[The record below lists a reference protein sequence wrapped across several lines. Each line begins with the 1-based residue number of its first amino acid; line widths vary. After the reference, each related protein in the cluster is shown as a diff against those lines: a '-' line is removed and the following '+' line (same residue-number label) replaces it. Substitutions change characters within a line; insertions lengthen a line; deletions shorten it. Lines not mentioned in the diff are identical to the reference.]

1 MNNFEFEEYILASK
15 EDYVKTQVN
24 DISEDNLRKMILHL
38 QYEIDNL
45 FDTLFSNPKC
55 EKFEN
60 DLNVHNSYYL
70 DYIDYLYQKYI
81 NKEQINFTINDIL
94 PIVFYVI
101 KNISSIVYPK
111 DKYLD
116 LILTKINY
124 KKRLYTKTEGELK
137 FTLINE
143 DKQSEIVLL
152 LKQIIESNEND
163 LPLCNY
169 LEQVLYSIINFNRN
183 TCLFSLDKNY
193 NICGF
198 IKELI
203 PFEISINNIEYLYY
217 KDNNVLYGTYQEDL
231 NLKLKQN
238 TLHYYLDK
246 TVFDKKISDSITSYK
261 KTLVKE
267 LNYIHNC
274 DFETISDDTIEYIK
288 LNLPNYNKY
297 LLCSYNPRV
306 LKHIK
311 ELENVIL
318 FLLFNSNRITQINI
332 LPKHNETIAKKLIK
346 ELVNDLSKE
355 EKEQLT
361 AKLVNKFLDNYVSKL
376 LSKYN
381 FNIFTLK
388 IDLFK
393 NIYIELFNIYHT
405 IAYNKEY
412 NYRQYI
418 NDQFK
423 KNNINLKIYEN
434 NKFGNYNII
443 YNDHIQYFIDNITIK
458 DEHIKEL
465 EIFFKDVFSNEITNN
480 ETFKKHIINTKNIKL
495 YKLYLDTIQNDKL
508 NELFDNRILFAFNIY
523 NSEFDKKTR
532 NELLTNISEYY
543 NKDKELEKFNNFLK
557 KLYESKKNV
566 SKDYHLALSYGSLL
580 LSITNLTK
588 DQLKNILS
596 KYKKLN

>member
-1 MNNFEFEEYILASK
+1 
-15 EDYVKTQVN
+15 
-24 DISEDNLRKMILHL
+24 
-38 QYEIDNL
+38 
-45 FDTLFSNPKC
+45 
-55 EKFEN
+55 
-60 DLNVHNSYYL
+60 
-70 DYIDYLYQKYI
+70 
-81 NKEQINFTINDIL
+81 
-94 PIVFYVI
+94 
-101 KNISSIVYPK
+101 
-111 DKYLD
+111 
-116 LILTKINY
+116 TKINY

-152 LKQIIESNEND
+152 LKQIIESNEDD

-217 KDNNVLYGTYQEDL
+217 KVNNVLYGTYQEDL

-246 TVFDKKISDSITSYK
+246 TVFDKKISDSITTYK

-267 LNYIHNC
+267 LNDIHNC

-297 LLCSYNPRV
+297 LLCSYNTRI

-332 LPKHNETIAKKLIK
+332 LPTHNETIAKKLIK
-346 ELVNDLSKE
+346 ELVNDLSNE

-412 NYRQYI
+412 NYRKYI

-458 DEHIKEL
+458 DEYIKEL
-465 EIFFKDVFSNEITNN
+465 EIFFKDIFSNEITNN

-495 YKLYLDTIQNDKL
+495 YKLYLDTIQNDIL

-566 SKDYHLALSYGSLL
+566 SQDYHLALSYGSLL

-596 KYKKLN
+596 KYKNLN